1 MPDPTLKFRHEIIDP
16 NPPGAHIDIT
26 LIADVDGDGKQ
37 DIIIGGK
44 QGEANLWWYKNPGWE
59 RHIMAVAPGLEAGG
73 VVLDING
80 DGRPDVVAGMQL
92 HGNELYWFENP
103 PDPTGPWPRHIIE
116 DRFKK
121 YHDQTTG
128 DINGDGKPELLIAS
142 QQSGIIAYY
151 DIPED
156 PTVSPWPR
164 SCCHILADDMPG
176 VEGL

>member
-1 MPDPTLKFRHEIIDP
+1 MKEQEVPDPTLKFRHEIIDP

-80 DGRPDVVAGMQL
+80 DGRADALILKNNLVRAYRVGS
-92 HGNELYWFENP
+92 
-103 PDPTGPWPRHIIE
+103 TSIIWS
-116 DRFKK
+116 K
-121 YHDQTTG
+121 
-128 DINGDGKPELLIAS
+128 
-142 QQSGIIAYY
+142 SGSY
-151 DIPED
+151 
-156 PTVSPWPR
+156 R
-164 SCCHILADDMPG
+164 SVFALGQPVG
-176 VEGL
+176 